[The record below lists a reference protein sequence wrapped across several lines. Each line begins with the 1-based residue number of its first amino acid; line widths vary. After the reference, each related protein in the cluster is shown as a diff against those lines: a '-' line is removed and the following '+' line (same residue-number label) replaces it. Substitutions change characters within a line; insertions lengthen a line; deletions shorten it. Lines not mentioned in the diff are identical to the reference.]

1 MPEKLRCTPS
11 TALYRQIIDCLKIRK
26 GELGWS
32 FWQCDEKSGAQSG
45 YFAKA
50 FNPDTPSGR
59 MSQWQTL
66 QWLIDA
72 MYPKQSYRVFL
83 VPDNPMRLG
92 GKASPLAR
100 LMALLAMSG
109 CHGYE
114 AAKLLAE
121 IGVELDGRGGIIV
134 DPAKAA
140 ERRKY
145 RRKRARGTLPTKRGN
160 DGMRPLSPA
169 LNGAAAPVTDA
180 QSSAA

>member
-11 TALYRQIIDCLKIRK
+11 TALYRQFIDCLKIRK
-26 GELGWS
+26 AELGWS
-32 FWQCDEKSGAQSG
+32 FWQLDEKSGAQSG

-59 MSQWQTL
+59 VARWETL

-72 MYPKQSYRVFL
+72 MYPDRGCRLYL
-83 VPDNPMRLG
+83 VPDKPLRLG
-92 GKASPLAR
+92 GKGPPLAR

-114 AAKLLAE
+114 AAKLLGE
-121 IGVELDGRGGIIV
+121 IGLELDGRGGIIV
-134 DPAKAA
+134 DPVKAA

-145 RRKRARGTLPTKRGN
+145 RRKRARDVFPLKQANGA
-160 DGMRPLSPA
+160 MRPLPVPVNDEA
-169 LNGAAAPVTDA
+169 GAASDA
-180 QSSAA
+180 R

>member
-1 MPEKLRCTPS
+1 MPEKLRSTPS

-26 GELGWS
+26 SELGWS
-32 FWQCDEKSGAQSG
+32 FWQLDEKSGAQSG

-59 MSQWQTL
+59 VSQWQTL

-83 VPDNPMRLG
+83 VPDNPMRLD

-134 DPAKAA
+134 DTAKAA
-140 ERRKY
+140 DRRKY
-145 RRKRARGTLPTKRGN
+145 RRKRARGTLPTFAGRALKS
-160 DGMRPLSPA
+160 PLVTES
-169 LNGAAAPVTDA
+169 NGALPNNIDA
-180 QSSAA
+180 LA

>member
-1 MPEKLRCTPS
+1 MTEKLRCTPS
-11 TALYRQIIDCLKIRK
+11 TALYRQVIDCLKIRK
-26 GELGWS
+26 AELGWS

-83 VPDNPMRLG
+83 VPDNPMRLD

-134 DPAKAA
+134 DQAKATD
-140 ERRKY
+140 RRKY
-145 RRKRARGTLPTKRGN
+145 RRKRARGT
-160 DGMRPLSPA
+160 SPIIK
-169 LNGAAAPVTDA
+169 
-180 QSSAA
+180 SKSAASPSWTPLNNTASPIVDALK

>member
-1 MPEKLRCTPS
+1 MTEKLRCTPS
-11 TALYRQIIDCLKIRK
+11 TALYRQIIDCLKVRK
-26 GELGWS
+26 EELGWS
-32 FWQCDEKSGAQSG
+32 FWQLDEKSGAQSG
-45 YFAKA
+45 YAAKA

-72 MYPKQSYRVFL
+72 MYPKQNYRVFL

-134 DPAKAA
+134 DPIKAA
-140 ERRKY
+140 DRRKY
-145 RRKRARGTLPTKRGN
+145 RRKRARGDLPIKAGKGTMPSAPMLPN
-160 DGMRPLSPA
+160 D
-169 LNGAAAPVTDA
+169 AAARVADA
-180 QSSAA
+180 R